1 MFVDQHS
8 IFFHA
13 LDCKKG
19 GLITSCH
26 NKLCDGVAK
35 LAGKTFTLRH
45 MRNDPEIFRGLAMH
59 GGKAK
64 AKSKET
70 PPQDKEDLKG
80 DILIQYL
87 WIQRTYSIHEMH
99 VVNTYTISYQPQTP
113 EKCLETSEQGKNNKY
128 LHACLNKRH
137 KFTPFITSVDG
148 LIGVDKEAT
157 PKILASRLAT
167 KWKEPY

>member
-1 MFVDQHS
+1 MFMDQHS

-80 DILIQYL
+80 GYTNPIPMDSEDIQYS
-87 WIQRTYSIHEMH
+87 R
-99 VVNTYTISYQPQTP
+99 N
-113 EKCLETSEQGKNNKY
+113 
-128 LHACLNKRH
+128 ACR
-137 KFTPFITSVDG
+137 
-148 LIGVDKEAT
+148 
-157 PKILASRLAT
+157 
-167 KWKEPY
+167 